1 MKLHDIIM
9 KKIALAASALVLGGI
24 TTFAHADIKGLELL
38 DRIGREKVELK
49 TYYAATPTAT
59 ELSARTKIGSQM
71 GRAAG
76 VTFTLDKPLRLTEHR
91 TALISDSEASA
102 TFEVDSRTGN
112 FLFNGGLLKYR
123 KDISTPNLPQDSDLP
138 ALASKTLERF
148 NLKVDPAETFIA
160 HIGGLNMAIADGSG
174 KSEIFE
180 KLKTIRLG
188 RTLDGLKV
196 EGDARIV
203 VQLGE
208 QAELASMVYQWPR
221 LEKSVRLTN
230 DMLQKPDVIRTSAK
244 REIEAMAKKA
254 LSATL
259 TRAELVLFD
268 DGQGV
273 VEPAYY
279 FVLERQMDM
288 GDVEPVMI
296 PYDFYVP
303 ATLKPVALF
312 PHMEVAPVKPA
323 DGRDTLAVRG
333 ANDS

>member
-1 MKLHDIIM
+1 MKLHNITM
-9 KKIALAASALVLGGI
+9 KKIALAASAIVLGSV
-24 TTFAHADIKGLELL
+24 TTFVHADIKGLELL
-38 DRIGREKVELK
+38 DRIGQEKVALK
-49 TYYAATPTAT
+49 TYYAATPTAA
-59 ELSARTKIGSQM
+59 ELSARNKLGSVM
-71 GRAAG
+71 GRASG
-76 VTFTLDKPLRLTEHR
+76 VAFAQDKPLRLTEHR
-91 TALISDSEASA
+91 TALISDGEASA

-138 ALASKTLERF
+138 ALAGRTLEQF
-148 NLKVDPAETFIA
+148 GLKIDPAETFVA
-160 HIGGLNMAIADGSG
+160 HIGGLNMSIADGSG
-174 KSEIFE
+174 KSETFE
-180 KLKTIRLG
+180 KLKTVRLG

-208 QAELASMVYQWPR
+208 QAELAAMVYQWPR
-221 LEKSVRLTN
+221 LEKSVRLTS
-230 DMLQKPDVIRTSAK
+230 DMLQKPDTIRASAK
-244 REIEAMAKKA
+244 REIEVMAKKA
-254 LSATL
+254 LGAEL
-259 TRAELVLFD
+259 TRAELVLYD

-279 FVLERQMDM
+279 FVLERQMDL

-303 ATLKPVALF
+303 ATLKPAALF

-333 ANDS
+333 VSNS